1 MQLGALTGLACAWSH
16 KGSPHNGRIAPSIWP
31 KGSCRTHRSC
41 RDDPNDNAQGCRMTT
56 NPLLA
61 DTDLPDF
68 AAIRPEHMVPAVEH
82 MIADARAAADRIGG
96 SNASDFADV
105 VLASERAG
113 FAIARGWS
121 P

>member
-1 MQLGALTGLACAWSH
+1 
-16 KGSPHNGRIAPSIWP
+16 
-31 KGSCRTHRSC
+31 
-41 RDDPNDNAQGCRMTT
+41 MTT

-68 AAIRPEHMVPAVEH
+68 AAVRPEHLVPAVETL
-82 MIADARAAADRIGG
+82 IADARAAADRIGG
-96 SNASDFADV
+96 SNASDFESV

-121 P
+121 PASHLHSVADTPNSAPPMPGRRRCSPNMAWRPDRIRACSPPSTASIWRP

>member
-1 MQLGALTGLACAWSH
+1 
-16 KGSPHNGRIAPSIWP
+16 
-31 KGSCRTHRSC
+31 
-41 RDDPNDNAQGCRMTT
+41 MTT

-68 AAIRPEHMVPAVEH
+68 AAVRPEHLVPAVETL
-82 MIADARAAADRIGG
+82 IADARAAADRIGG
-96 SNASDFADV
+96 SNASDFESV

-121 P
+121 PASHLHSVADTPELRGAGRVRAGSPPSTASVWRP